1 LVKGNFAVSHGKENL
16 RYITAFKQSSRKM
29 GPIFCML
36 VCTAS
41 VAALA
46 IFALFGLT
54 FAAQIGEDK

>member
-1 LVKGNFAVSHGKENL
+1 MGVIL

-29 GPIFCML
+29 GPIFRVLGLHC
-36 VCTAS
+36 VS
-41 VAALA
+41 GAALV